1 MSLRSEGGSRT
12 SEKKNMSIIEI
23 KDIQFIG
30 NSAMMLFLSNDRTFI
45 VPLDKFEKIALL
57 DAEQKA
63 DYEVIDGEN
72 LSFLALDEI
81 YSIHE
86 LTGL

>member
-1 MSLRSEGGSRT
+1 MSVLTNSV
-12 SEKKNMSIIEI
+12 EI

-45 VPLDKFEKIALL
+45 VPLDKFEKIAQL
-57 DAEQKA
+57 DAEQRA
-63 DYEVIDGEN
+63 DYEVIDGDS
-72 LSFLALDEI
+72 LSFLAIDDI

>member
-1 MSLRSEGGSRT
+1 MSVITNSV
-12 SEKKNMSIIEI
+12 EI
-23 KDIQFIG
+23 KDVQFIG

-45 VPLDKFEKIALL
+45 VPLDKFEKIAQL

-72 LSFLALDEI
+72 LSFLAIDDV